1 MQSSFLDKNQDSQW
15 DEVRLN
21 PVQWWFKLTA
31 MPEPAAGASFVKRE
45 AARKSRL
52 ASIIA
57 SFLLILFCIYFPA
70 DIASRSIPS
79 LISTT
84 AILPVAL
91 TAILFNRVGKTFWAG
106 MVIVCAAELALSSLI
121 WTARPL
127 DVLNLQL
134 YELLVIGELLA
145 VSLLPGRVVFL
156 AALYNGAIITCS
168 LLYLPRTPALTQIV
182 HQQFVTLLL
191 YPIGVQF
198 LVAGV
203 TYLWVSSTLRAI
215 SRADR
220 AEVVASLER
229 QVAQQATVAAEE
241 KRRLEEKINQ
251 IVQFHINAMKSNSTP
266 KIPFAEET
274 KVLWPL
280 INVIHSLYRRL
291 RSAQQTEFELARLKR
306 ALVDYTNFVYST
318 DLAQYEKW
326 PQTRTDLDNLLYAFR
341 QQKRLFATPVQQVI
355 KKTHLSPMKLPEP
368 R

>member
-1 MQSSFLDKNQDSQW
+1 MQSSYLDKNQESQW
-15 DEVRLN
+15 GEIRLN
-21 PVQWWFKLTA
+21 PVQWWFKLTSI
-31 MPEPAAGASFVKRE
+31 PEPAAGASFVKRE

-70 DIASRSIPS
+70 DIVSRSIPS

-91 TAILFNRVGKTFWAG
+91 SAILLNRAGRTFWAG
-106 MVIVCAAELALSSLI
+106 MVIVCAAELALSSLV

-127 DVLNLQL
+127 DVVNLQL

-156 AALYNGAIITCS
+156 AALYNATVITCS
-168 LLYLPRTPALTQIV
+168 LLYLPKTPALTQLV
-182 HQQFVTLLL
+182 QQQFVTLLL
-191 YPIGVQF
+191 FPVGVQF

-203 TYLWVSSTLRAI
+203 TFLWVSSTLRAI

-229 QVAQQATVAAEE
+229 QVAQQATIAAEE
-241 KRRLEEKINQ
+241 KRQLEEKINQ
-251 IVQFHINAMKSNSTP
+251 IVQYHIDAMKSNSTP

-291 RSAQQTEFELARLKR
+291 HTSQQTEYELIRLKR
-306 ALVDYTNFVYST
+306 AVVDYTNFVYST

-326 PQTRTDLDNLLYAFR
+326 PQTRTDLDSLLYAFK
-341 QQKRLFATPVQQVI
+341 QQKRIFTAPQQSVM
-355 KKTHLSPMKLPEP
+355 KKTHLAPMKLPEP